1 MQKNGGIIMFF
12 YKKADLKDLERIWDR
27 NISDNPG
34 DDRYIRWKKQ
44 FIDDNQRGAA
54 VTFVILHGND
64 PIGEGTLLL
73 SPDCRAI
80 RGRTELCDGVQ
91 IANINALRIQPEFE
105 GQGHISKLMQEIEN
119 YAKSIGIRQIT
130 IGVEAAET
138 RNLGIYLHWGYNK
151 LVMHET
157 EDGELILYYGKQ
169 I

>member
-54 VTFVILHGND
+54 ATFVILNKD
-64 PIGEGTLLL
+64 EPVGEGTLLL